1 MDERERTESEI
12 RAILSY
18 IDPSKLNY
26 NEWLSIGMALKNAGY
41 SFSVW
46 DDWSIDDEHTHE
58 RPGKWDGF
66 AEDGTGL
73 KMGTVI
79 QLAKACGCPESVLF
93 HRSASAMFEPIG
105 FNDDLVTAGSKPVS
119 PVSRPIRQT
128 FRAAPTTAAEQRKIF
143 LEALFKPGEL
153 IEYESS
159 IRQKTGV
166 PGKYEPADTA
176 RRRIEERDALAD
188 RTEFTNYNQPAGMW
202 ICLNPVDGKGRKIE
216 NITSWRWC
224 LVESD
229 EMPEDEQIRWLT
241 ESGLPIATMSTS
253 GGRSVHAV
261 VRIDAPDLAEYK
273 RRTRLI
279 FDWCDSHGFKIDKQ
293 TKNVNRLS
301 RFPGFMRGENKQ
313 RLICWCANPKSW
325 ETWEAETQSQDDQK
339 EAEPPVSVPLGNEY
353 EIEPVRWLIPGAIPC
368 GTFTLIGAAG
378 GTGKST
384 LVRDI
389 IAGMIRGQPTAL
401 EFDRILP
408 ARQPKKVMLFSAEDS
423 YTQITLPHLKA
434 LGCTDEDLSRL
445 AVLPNTDRRFPQ
457 IKYNSALL
465 YQFIYSFRPDL
476 IVFDPLQAFLPDNV
490 DMAKRNQM
498 RNVFADLLTRLNDE
512 TAVIIVCHFNKSQ
525 TFSGVD
531 RIADSKDITDLARS
545 VFLMGYTGQDD
556 GPDKVRYLSH
566 EKSSYARPLDTVLYK
581 TDSRPGWPGL
591 WFFEPLET
599 TTKKDADFQAEKRI
613 LSSGRATDKRQTA
626 KDYILATVTAA
637 GIEKQQLLEDIN
649 RSCFFGHN
657 GISERTL
664 ERITKEL
671 SDAGEIGK
679 KTEGFAEKKQV
690 FYYRLENG
698 GIESE

>member
-41 SFSVW
+41 PFAIW
-46 DDWSIDDEHTHE
+46 DEWSIDDEYTAE
-58 RPGKWDGF
+58 RPGKWAGF

-105 FNDDLVTAGSKPVS
+105 FNDDLVTARSKPVT
-119 PVSRPIRQT
+119 PVSRPIRET
-128 FRAAPTTAAEQRKIF
+128 FRAAPATAADQRKTF
-143 LEALFKPGEL
+143 LECLFKPGEL

-325 ETWEAETQSQDDQK
+325 ETWEAETQSQDDQNEND
-339 EAEPPVSVPLGNEY
+339 EAVFPLGDEF
-353 EIEPVRWLIPGAIPC
+353 EIEPINWLIPGAIPC

-384 LVRDI
+384 LIRNI
-389 IAGMIRGQPTAL
+389 IVGLISGKPTAL
-401 EFDRILP
+401 EYGRILP
-408 ARQPKKVMLFSAEDS
+408 ARQPKKVMLFSAEDE
-423 YTQITLPHLKA
+423 YNKINLPHLRA
-434 LGCTDEDLSRL
+434 LGATSADLKRL
-445 AVLPNTDRRFPQ
+445 SVLPNTDKRFPR

-465 YQFIYSFRPDL
+465 YRAINLFRPDL
-476 IVFDPLQAFLPDNV
+476 IIFDPLQSFLPDSV

-498 RNVFADLLTRLNDE
+498 RNIFQDLLAHLPE
-512 TAVIIVCHFNKSQ
+512 STAVLIACHFNKSQ

-531 RIADSKDITDLARS
+531 RIADSKDITDISRS

-556 GPDKVRYLSH
+556 GPDKIRYLSH

-581 TDSRPGWPGL
+581 TASMPGHRDL
-591 WFFEPLET
+591 WTFEPLET
-599 TTKKDADFQAEKRI
+599 TTKKDADFQAKKRI
-613 LSSGRATDKRQTA
+613 LASSRATGKRQTA
-626 KDYILATVTAA
+626 KDYILAAVTAD
-637 GIEKQQLLEDIN
+637 GIEKQQLLEKVN
-649 RSCFFGHN
+649 AACFFGQN

-664 ERITKEL
+664 ERIAKEL

-679 KTEGFAEKKQV
+679 KTQGFAEKKKV